1 MNAEHTTTMIKAL
14 AGVSLMLAAAMP
26 AAHAED
32 LVGLHLRSKAAIATA
47 APHRSAPYVQ
57 PLGEPEREPLVSPR
71 DLRENESRSSCES
84 GRSLCYDPGSG
95 RIVYKPARQYMPDLP
110 GLQPDSI
117 SVKRDKI
124 VFKYT
129 F

>member
-1 MNAEHTTTMIKAL
+1 MNVERTTTMMKAL
-14 AGVSLMLAAAMP
+14 TGVLVLAAVMP
-26 AAHAED
+26 AAQAED

-57 PLGEPEREPLVSPR
+57 PLGEPEREPLVTPR
-71 DLRENESRSSCES
+71 DLRQDESRSSCES
-84 GRSLCYDPGSG
+84 SRALCYDPGSG
-95 RIVYKPARQYMPDLP
+95 RIVYKPARQYMPGLP
-110 GLQPDSI
+110 GMQADSI
-117 SVKRDKI
+117 SVKRDKL